1 MPKKEN
7 TTPNGRNENLAYAF
21 LTPTIIIIFFFLLSP
36 MVSGL
41 IMSFYKTS
49 LSGITSFQGLKNYQ
63 FLLSEGRFLTNL
75 RLSLIYVLCTL
86 IFSLPLA
93 YIMALLITRNKRG
106 TAFFRSI
113 FLLPWIVAPVVSVLL
128 FRSLVEPNFGPLS
141 WLLEKITATPR
152 VILTEPFWAMA
163 TIIYHSVW
171 RSLPFMTLF
180 LAAGISMIPKEFY
193 EAAKVDGAGAWRQFF
208 TLTLPLTKIHLLIV
222 LLTITLWTLQDAET
236 IYALTQGGPGYSTE
250 VMAVRLFKESFINF
264 DLNRGATLGIL
275 LLLVGLAFMIAYIRI
290 TGKESE

>member
-1 MPKKEN
+1 MKKRASSQF
-7 TTPNGRNENLAYAF
+7 RNENLAYVYLA
-21 LTPTIIIIFFFLLSP
+21 PTVIIIFFFLLSP
-36 MVSGL
+36 MLSGL

-49 LSGITSFQGLKNYQ
+49 LSGNTAFEGLNNYY
-63 FLLSEGRFLTNL
+63 FLLSEGRFLTNF
-75 RLSLIYVLCTL
+75 RLSMIYVIATL
-86 IFSLPLA
+86 FFSLPLA
-93 YIMALLITRNKRG
+93 YIMALLITRKSRG
-106 TAFFRSI
+106 TTFFRSI

-141 WLLEKITATPR
+141 WLLEKISGTSH

-163 TIIYHSVW
+163 TIVYHSVW

-193 EAAKVDGAGAWRQFF
+193 EAAKVDGAGAWKQFF

-275 LLLVGLAFMIAYIRI
+275 LLLVGLVFMFFYMRV
-290 TGKESE
+290 TGKEVE